1 MQVEDYFYC
10 ILQLKFFSH
19 ETSNFYFAKI
29 SRMTAY
35 ENKFNHA
42 IQNTFFAKLPLHEQE
57 FIRQH
62 ALALKFTHQELKQI
76 IDIARDLEMWNEKRI
91 IEIFPEHPQK
101 KVVFTRLK
109 EAYEAIRNAP
119 NSYKNFELKNV
130 PKEQKYSFKTQPK
143 EGFGLGLCPVAS
155 EKTRCCNLL
164 TLDAVE
170 SCGFDCSYCS
180 IQSFYKQN
188 TITFDSGFKEKLL
201 GLNLDPNK
209 TYHIGTGQ
217 SSDSL
222 MWGNREGILD
232 ALFLFAAN
240 NPNVILEF
248 KTKSDNISYFLE
260 NEVPKNILCTWSL
273 NTQTIID
280 NEEHLTASLE
290 KRIHVA
296 RKLADK
302 GVKVGFHFHPIVE
315 YDNYLD
321 EYQALYKKLLLRFQP
336 KEVALVSF
344 GTLTFIKPV
353 IKQLRGREFR
363 TKITQIPH
371 EDASGKTSYPHAT
384 KVAMFSSAYEAFKPW
399 HPKGS
404 SFEADTEVFF
414 YLCMEEHAMWRE
426 TFGYQ
431 YATNNDF
438 ERAMLYAYSQKI
450 TQDYLY

>member
-1 MQVEDYFYC
+1 MNEYQD
-10 ILQLKFFSH
+10 
-19 ETSNFYFAKI
+19 
-29 SRMTAY
+29 
-35 ENKFNHA
+35 KFNKA
-42 IQNTFFAKLPLHEQE
+42 ITNTFFTKLPEQE
-57 FIRQH
+57 QTFIREKSFS
-62 ALALKFTHQELKQI
+62 LKFTHQELKQI
-76 IDIARDLEMWNEKRI
+76 TDMARDLGMWNEKSI
-91 IEIFPEHPQK
+91 IEIFPEHSQK
-101 KVVFTRLK
+101 KVVFARLRQ
-109 EAYEAIRNAP
+109 AYENIRNRP

-130 PKEQKYSFKTQPK
+130 PKEQKYTFKTEPK
-143 EGFGLGLCPVAS
+143 KGFGLGLCPVAS

-180 IQSFYKQN
+180 IQSFYNQN

-201 GLNLDPNK
+201 GLNLEQNK

-232 ALFLFAAN
+232 ALFLFAKN

-248 KTKSDNISYFLE
+248 KTKSDNVKYFLE
-260 NEVPKNILCTWSL
+260 NEVPKNIICTWSL

-290 KRIHVA
+290 KRINAA
-296 RKLADK
+296 RKIADK

-315 YDNYLD
+315 YENYLD
-321 EYQALYKKLLLRFQP
+321 EYQGVYEQLILKFQAQ
-336 KEVALVSF
+336 EVALVSF

-353 IKQLRGREFR
+353 IKQLREREFR

-371 EDASGKTSYPHAT
+371 EDASGKTSYPHET
-384 KVAMFSSAYEAFKPW
+384 KVAMFKSAYESFKPW
-399 HPKGS
+399 HQN
-404 SFEADTEVFF
+404 VFF
-414 YLCMEEHAMWRE
+414 YLCMEEHSMWKE
-426 TFGYQ
+426 AFGYQ

-450 TQDYLY
+450 GQNYLM